1 LAFPA
6 YSISLWREWKVDRI
20 ANSGKSRNG
29 MEGVEGVDGIDS
41 GFIDR
46 KTDRKRVK
54 AMKTNK
60 TEEKAA
66 F

>member
-6 YSISLWREWKVDRI
+6 CSISLWRGWKIDRI
-20 ANSGKSRNG
+20 ANSGKSGNG
-29 MEGVEGVDGIDS
+29 RDRVEGVDGVGSDL
-41 GFIDR
+41 IDR

>member
-1 LAFPA
+1 
-6 YSISLWREWKVDRI
+6 
-20 ANSGKSRNG
+20 
-29 MEGVEGVDGIDS
+29 MEGVEGVDGIASD
-41 GFIDR
+41 FIDR

-54 AMKTNK
+54 PMKTNK

>member
-1 LAFPA
+1 
-6 YSISLWREWKVDRI
+6 
-20 ANSGKSRNG
+20 
-29 MEGVEGVDGIDS
+29 MEGFDGIGSD
-41 GFIDR
+41 FIDR
-46 KTDRKRVK
+46 KTHRKRVK

>member
-6 YSISLWREWKVDRI
+6 CSISLWREWKVDRI
-20 ANSGKSRNG
+20 ANSGKSGNG
-29 MEGVEGVDGIDS
+29 RDRVEGVDGVGSDLI
-41 GFIDR
+41 
-46 KTDRKRVK
+46 DRKRVK

>member
-1 LAFPA
+1 
-6 YSISLWREWKVDRI
+6 
-20 ANSGKSRNG
+20 
-29 MEGVEGVDGIDS
+29 MEGVEGVDYIGSD
-41 GFIDR
+41 FIDR

-54 AMKTNK
+54 AMKTNQ

>member
-1 LAFPA
+1 MAA
-6 YSISLWREWKVDRI
+6 
-20 ANSGKSRNG
+20 SRRSSPLKNTTR
-29 MEGVEGVDGIDS
+29 VECL
-41 GFIDR
+41 IDR

>member
-1 LAFPA
+1 
-6 YSISLWREWKVDRI
+6 
-20 ANSGKSRNG
+20 
-29 MEGVEGVDGIDS
+29 MEGMEGVDGIDS
-41 GFIDR
+41 NFIDR

-54 AMKTNK
+54 AMKTNQ

>member
-20 ANSGKSRNG
+20 ANSGKSGNG
-29 MEGVEGVDGIDS
+29 MDGVERVDGIDS
-41 GFIDR
+41 DFIDR
-46 KTDRKRVK
+46 KTDRKGVK
-54 AMKTNK
+54 AMKTNQ

>member
-6 YSISLWREWKVDRI
+6 CSISLWRGWKIDRI
-20 ANSGKSRNG
+20 ANSGKSGNG
-29 MEGVEGVDGIDS
+29 RDRVEGVGSDL
-41 GFIDR
+41 IDR
-46 KTDRKRVK
+46 KTDRKRLK

>member
-1 LAFPA
+1 
-6 YSISLWREWKVDRI
+6 
-20 ANSGKSRNG
+20 
-29 MEGVEGVDGIDS
+29 MEVVEGVDGIDS
-41 GFIDR
+41 DFIDR
-46 KTDRKRVK
+46 KTDRKGVK

>member
-6 YSISLWREWKVDRI
+6 YSISLWREWTIDRI
-20 ANSGKSRNG
+20 ANSGKSGNG
-29 MEGVEGVDGIDS
+29 MEGVERVDGVGSDL
-41 GFIDR
+41 IDR
-46 KTDRKRVK
+46 KADRKGVK

>member
-1 LAFPA
+1 
-6 YSISLWREWKVDRI
+6 
-20 ANSGKSRNG
+20 
-29 MEGVEGVDGIDS
+29 MESVEGIDGMDS
-41 GFIDR
+41 DVIDR
-46 KTDRKRVK
+46 KTDRKGVK

>member
-6 YSISLWREWKVDRI
+6 CSISLWRGWKIDRI
-20 ANSGKSRNG
+20 ANSGKSGNG
-29 MEGVEGVDGIDS
+29 RDRVEGVDSDL
-41 GFIDR
+41 IDR
-46 KTDRKRVK
+46 KTDRKRLK

>member
-1 LAFPA
+1 
-6 YSISLWREWKVDRI
+6 
-20 ANSGKSRNG
+20 
-29 MEGVEGVDGIDS
+29 MEAVEGVDGIDS
-41 GFIDR
+41 DFIDR

-60 TEEKAA
+60 TGEMAA

>member
-1 LAFPA
+1 
-6 YSISLWREWKVDRI
+6 
-20 ANSGKSRNG
+20 

-41 GFIDR
+41 DFIDR
-46 KTDRKRVK
+46 KTDRKWVK
-54 AMKTNK
+54 AMKTNQ